1 MPAKT
6 LPIPAAAY
14 SDSAGFWTRVSAR
27 LGLKKPVT
35 SEFAFFQAVHKGISV
50 KAVDVLKNDGLILGE
65 ITLIIEPRTL
75 SHRRAKRQNLSLEE
89 SERAAR
95 VTRMYTLAERV
106 FDDRDKALVWLR
118 KPQKRFGGLTPMSLL
133 SGESGGRIVEE
144 ALIQIDEGYFA

>member
-1 MPAKT
+1 MTVKT
-6 LPIPAAAY
+6 LPVAAAAY
-14 SDSAGFWTRVSAR
+14 SDSSGFWARVSTR

-35 SEFAFFQAVHKGISV
+35 SELAFFQAIHKGISV
-50 KAVDVLKNDGLILGE
+50 KAVDVLRNDGLAVGE

-95 VTRMYTLAERV
+95 VSRMYTLAERV
-106 FDDRDKALVWLR
+106 FGDRDKALAWLR

-144 ALIQIDEGYFA
+144 FLIQIDEGYFA